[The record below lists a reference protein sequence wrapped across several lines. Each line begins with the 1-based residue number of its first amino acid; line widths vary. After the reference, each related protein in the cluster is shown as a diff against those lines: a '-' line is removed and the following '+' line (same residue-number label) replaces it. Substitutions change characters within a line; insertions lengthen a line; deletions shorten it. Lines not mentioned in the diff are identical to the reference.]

1 MRFKQSLW
9 NSYLLSVKILSIH
22 FWCSLLLYDKSTW
35 IGIPMIM
42 LWIFF
47 ASKNNVFLIWCQSG
61 IVCCLLISMCNTSL
75 VVCFMLILKLDKI
88 VDDFTFVLISK
99 SILFW
104 TYVLICFKLSAQ
116 LVLENYNLNFT
127 TFVVVLSS
135 NTLLDV

>member
-1 MRFKQSLW
+1 
-9 NSYLLSVKILSIH
+9 
-22 FWCSLLLYDKSTW
+22 
-35 IGIPMIM
+35 
-42 LWIFF
+42 
-47 ASKNNVFLIWCQSG
+47 
-61 IVCCLLISMCNTSL
+61 
-75 VVCFMLILKLDKI
+75 MLILKLDKI

-99 SILFW
+99 SILVW